1 MSSAARDL
9 AETLAMFVAALL
21 LGASVISL
29 AAALGLNPQYYGA
42 ASQAFLLAY
51 TLILIRALK
60 SRSRD
65 YGFTLTR
72 ERVIEAFLVSL
83 VTSTP
88 LTYAATFLAEGEET
102 PVELPE
108 NPLLMLTLTL
118 LVAPICE
125 EAFFRGLLEGHL
137 LLRGRRRLAVAL
149 PAALFSLTHAVP
161 FSQASPQL
169 LLLVLLAALVL
180 GLIAGYY
187 RAKTDSLTP
196 SIIAHATFNLTGYLA
211 ALLTA

>member
-9 AETLAMFVAALL
+9 AETLAMFVTALL
-21 LGASVISL
+21 LGAAVISL
-29 AAALGLNPQYYGA
+29 AAALGLDPQYYGA

-51 TLILIRALK
+51 TLLLIRALK
-60 SRSRD
+60 GRPRD

-72 ERVIEAFLVSL
+72 ERIIEALLVSL
-83 VTSTP
+83 AVSTP
-88 LTYAATFLAEGEET
+88 LTYAATILGRGQET

-108 NPLLMLTLTL
+108 NPLLMLVLTL
-118 LVAPICE
+118 AVAPICE
-125 EAFFRGLLEGHL
+125 EALFRGLLEGHL
-137 LLRGRRRLAVAL
+137 LLKRRRRLAIAL
-149 PAALFSLTHAVP
+149 PAALFSLTHAIP

-169 LLLVLLAALVL
+169 LLLVLLTALVL

-187 RAKTDSLTP
+187 RAETGSLTP
-196 SIIAHATFNLTGYLA
+196 SIIAHAAFNLTGYLA